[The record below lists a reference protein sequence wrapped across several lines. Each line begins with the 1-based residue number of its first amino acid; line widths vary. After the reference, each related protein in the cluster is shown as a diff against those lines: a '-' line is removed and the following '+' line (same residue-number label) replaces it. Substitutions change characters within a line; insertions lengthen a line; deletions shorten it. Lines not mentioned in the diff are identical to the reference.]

1 MEQEILFYLL
11 ERPRSVSDMIRD
23 LTEKELS
30 EDAEERSEEI
40 PRIAGNW
47 FREGSGYLWRL
58 QEAGLIRDMG
68 RRYAV
73 DRDELAERL
82 LAHLDVDGCFPHID
96 VHGDTAEVTGAYE
109 NLVSVRTWGELKR
122 RVRDEVLEGDTMA
135 DIFAFDTWRDILMAP
150 VDDGR
155 RIARAELTVA
165 PLPAI
170 HFMIVSSILKSRKTA
185 VQEKIGMEDGYF
197 HWKNRR
203 DRLEATTDA
212 LGDEIARAMF
222 PGARRDAEGRYRDTK
237 VQEIS
242 DAFGVIG
249 ADLDPG
255 TVDLLAD
262 VYLLALDDGPTLF
275 EQYARY
281 DHDTHLLFNL
291 LERGWMMDASRVERD
306 PRTGNILVPLGEA
319 RAYLDDLA
327 GFHAG
332 GTLLDS

>member
-1 MEQEILFYLL
+1 MEREILFYLL

-30 EDAEERSEEI
+30 DDAEERSEEI

-58 QEAGLIRDMG
+58 REAGLIRDMG

-73 DRDELAERL
+73 ERGELARRL
-82 LAHLDVDGCFPHID
+82 LADLNADACFPHID
-96 VHGDTAEVTGAYE
+96 VHGDTAEVTDAYE
-109 NLVSVRTWGELKR
+109 HLVSVRTWGELKR
-122 RVRDEVLEGDTMA
+122 RMRDEVLEGDTMA
-135 DIFAFDTWRDILMAP
+135 DLFAFGTWRDILLDP
-150 VDDGR
+150 VEDDR
-155 RIARAELTVA
+155 RVARYELGIGL
-165 PLPAI
+165 LPAI
-170 HFMIVSSILKSRKTA
+170 HFIIVSSVLKSRKTI
-185 VQEKIGMEDGYF
+185 VQGRLEDGDGYF

-203 DRLEATTDA
+203 DRLAATTDV

-222 PGARRDAEGRYRDTK
+222 PDARRDPEGRYSDTR
-237 VQEIS
+237 VQTIV
-242 DAFGVIG
+242 DGFGVVG
-249 ADLDPG
+249 ADLDPD
-255 TVDLLAD
+255 TLDLLAD

-281 DHDTHLLFNL
+281 DHDVHLLFNL
-291 LERGWMMDASRVERD
+291 LERGWLMDASRVERD
-306 PRTGNILVPLGEA
+306 PRTGNILVPLGEI
-319 RAYLDDLA
+319 RAYLDTLA